1 MNMQFGGSTFK
12 YAKFGRGATF
22 IESRN
27 ERPLEL
33 AQIAQACPSVLA
45 VDKHQSRSQR
55 YTYVSTMGVLEPLA
69 QEGFHP
75 FSIMQ
80 GGSKD
85 EEKRGFTKHFIRL
98 RSETAMRRTDGAAFE
113 VCFLGSHDGTT
124 SNQLYGGFLRF
135 ACKNGTIFFDGEAS
149 CIKVPHV
156 GNIVPEVIEGCYEVV
171 KGGQRAI
178 EHVEA
183 FKQIT
188 LNRDERRAFA
198 AAAIPLRFPVD
209 VEQNKVAPVE
219 PEALLAIHRDEDRD
233 PSLWTT
239 FNVIQENVIRGGLS
253 YQGRNADGRR
263 VQRHTR
269 AVRSVDG
276 NVNLNRSLW
285 ILAEGM
291 AKIKSAA

>member
-1 MNMQFGGSTFK
+1 MNMQFASSFK
-12 YAKFGRGATF
+12 YAKFGRGASY

-27 ERPLEL
+27 GNPLEL
-33 AQIAQACPSVLA
+33 AQIAEACPSVLA
-45 VDKHQSRSQR
+45 VDKHRSRSER
-55 YTYVSTMGVLEPLA
+55 YTYVSTMQVLEALGA
-69 QEGFHP
+69 EGFQP

-85 EEKRGFTKHFIRL
+85 EEKRGFTKHLIRL
-98 RSETAMRRTDGAAFE
+98 RSDSAVRRLHGSAFE

-149 CIKVPHV
+149 CIKVSHV
-156 GNIVPEVIEGCYEVV
+156 GNIVPEVIEGAYQIVER
-171 KGGQRAI
+171 GSTAI
-178 EHVEA
+178 EHVNN
-183 FKQIT
+183 FRQIT

-209 VEQNKVAPVE
+209 VETNKVSPVE
-219 PEALLAIHRDEDRD
+219 PEALLAVHRSEDRAD
-233 PSLWTT
+233 DLWTA

-253 YQGRNADGRR
+253 YQGRNAQGRR
-263 VQRHTR
+263 VNRSTR

-285 ILAEGM
+285 ILAEEM